1 MLFRSW
7 FFRKDRSAFLACY
20 SAKVYPEKGWIEGV
34 VEDITERKKVQE
46 DLLNAKTRAEESDR
60 LKSAFLANMSH
71 EIRTPMNGILGF
83 TALLNEPELTGDEQ
97 QRYIEII
104 QNSGKRL
111 LNTVNDLIDI
121 SRIETGQMPV
131 AITTF
136 NLRELMLHLVGFFL
150 PEAEKKGLQ
159 LILAEFFVRND
170 RMIRTDQNKL
180 DSILSNLIRNAI
192 KYTDQGTILLGGG
205 IQGKMIEFIVK
216 DTGIGI
222 PENRL
227 NAVFN
232 RFEQADLMDR
242 RARQGSGLGLSIA
255 QAYVEMLG
263 GNINV
268 SSAVGKGTI
277 FRFTIPVT
285 KEPEGKQ

>member
-1 MLFRSW
+1 M
-7 FFRKDRSAFLACY
+7 
-20 SAKVYPEKGWIEGV
+20 
-34 VEDITERKKVQE
+34 
-46 DLLNAKTRAEESDR
+46 
-60 LKSAFLANMSH
+60 
-71 EIRTPMNGILGF
+71 
-83 TALLNEPELTGDEQ
+83 
-97 QRYIEII
+97 
-104 QNSGKRL
+104 
-111 LNTVNDLIDI
+111 NDLIDI

-255 QAYVEMLG
+255 KAYVEMLG